1 MMPFGYMG
9 KILWVD
15 LTTGNLQEEEIQ
27 DNLYKKFLTGYGLGV
42 KIIFDKLQP
51 GVDPL
56 SQENIFGMMSGL
68 LTGSGAFFSGRWMIM
83 GKSPL
88 TNTWGDAN
96 CGGYFAP
103 AIKSAGY
110 DGIFFMGKSE
120 KPVYLLIDGDKKSLI
135 DATDLWGKDSND
147 TIDCLTNRYGAH
159 FKTACI
165 GPGGEK
171 MSRISGVVTDKGRLA
186 ARSGLG
192 AIMGSKNL
200 KAVCLGGNKNVNIF
214 DQQTI
219 SKLVEDFAR
228 QFYIYKHPLK
238 DKILN
243 EATNIPILSGAIRFL
258 SENEMM
264 PSISGEIEKYAMKTW
279 GTSGTVAYSANTG
292 DSPVKNWKGVG
303 YIDFP
308 GRLTQ
313 EISNDSVTKYET
325 DKYGCYNCPL
335 CCGGKVAVKGGSYP
349 ISETHKPE
357 YETICGFGTMLLCND
372 MPSIIKINDLL
383 NRAGI
388 DTISCADTVA
398 WAFEAYENKV
408 INSTDT
414 EGLVLTWG
422 NEEAVVKLVEKIA
435 NGEGIGKYLMNGVK
449 LASEH
454 FGKGSEA
461 YAMHVRGQELPMHDP
476 RNPDGTSLG
485 VGYEAEPTP
494 GRHTSTLDCCSLYRQ
509 APSKKLTDKN
519 LHPMKNKCTDE
530 APGDSLRDASCF
542 MDLINGFG
550 LCAFAFDEGV
560 TPPIIEW
567 ANAMTG
573 WNLGFE
579 EYLHIA
585 RRIKTLR
592 HSFNIREGLNPMEF
606 KMPDRARGIP
616 PLERGP
622 NAMIKNDFD
631 KGKINYFNAM
641 GYDLNTGK
649 PLVETLD
656 MLDLPE
662 VKEALYK

>member
-1 MMPFGYMG
+1 MPFGYMG

-15 LTTGNLQEEEIQ
+15 LTTGFIQEEELQ
-27 DNLYKKFLTGYGLGV
+27 DDLIKKYLTGYGLGA
-42 KIIFDKLQP
+42 KIIFDKQLP

-56 SQENIFGMMSGL
+56 SPENIFAIMSGL

-103 AIKSAGY
+103 AIKSTGY
-110 DGIFFMGKSE
+110 DGIFFVGKSE
-120 KPVYLLIDGDKKSLI
+120 KPVYLLIDGDNKALI

-147 TIDCLTNRYGAH
+147 TIDDLTNRYGAH

-165 GPGGEK
+165 GPAGEK
-171 MSRISGVVTDKGRLA
+171 MSKISGVVTDKGRLA

-192 AIMGSKNL
+192 AVMGSKNL

-214 DQQTI
+214 DPQTI
-219 SKLVEDFAR
+219 TKLTDDFAQ
-228 QFYIYKHPLK
+228 QFYTYKHPIK

-243 EATNIPILSGAIRFL
+243 EATNVPLLSGVIRYL
-258 SENEMM
+258 SEHNMM
-264 PSISGEIEKYAMKTW
+264 PISGEVEKYAMKTW

-308 GRLTQ
+308 GRLTR
-313 EISNDSVTKYET
+313 EISNDSVTNYET

-335 CCGGKVAVKGGSYP
+335 CCGGKVSIKEGPYP

-357 YETICGFGTMLLCND
+357 YETICGFGTLLLCND

-388 DTISCADTVA
+388 DTISCAATVA

-408 INSTDT
+408 ITTADTD
-414 EGLVLTWG
+414 GLELTWG
-422 NEEAVVKLVEKIA
+422 NDEAVVKLVEKIA
-435 NGEGIGKYLMNGVK
+435 DGKSIGKHLMNGVK
-449 LASEH
+449 FASEH

-509 APSKKLTDKN
+509 PQPNNKLTDKN
-519 LHPMKNKCTDE
+519 LHPMKNKCTVADQG
-530 APGDSLRDASCF
+530 ASLRDASCF

-550 LCAFAFDEGV
+550 LCAFAFDAEV
-560 TPPIIEW
+560 TPPIVEW

-573 WNLGFE
+573 WNLDFE

-585 RRIKTLR
+585 RRIKTMR
-592 HSFNIREGLNPMEF
+592 HSFNIREGINPIEF

-616 PLERGP
+616 PLEKGP
-622 NAMIKNDFD
+622 NAKFQNDFE
-631 KGKINYFNAM
+631 KGKINYFDAM
-641 GYDLNTGK
+641 GYDLKTAK
-649 PLVETLD
+649 PLLETLD

-662 VKEALYK
+662 VKKALYK

>member
-1 MMPFGYMG
+1 MPFGYMG

-15 LTTGNLQEEEIQ
+15 LTTGIIHEEEIQ
-27 DNLYKKFLTGYGLGV
+27 DNIYKKFLSGYGLGA
-42 KIIFDKLQP
+42 KIIFDKQQP

-56 SQENIFGMMSGL
+56 SPENIFGMMSGL

-83 GKSPL
+83 AKSPL

-103 AIKSAGY
+103 AIKSTGY
-110 DGIFFMGKSE
+110 DGIFFVGKSN
-120 KPVYLLIDGDKKSLI
+120 KPVYLLIDDDKNELV

-147 TIDCLTNRYGAH
+147 TIDALTNRYGAH

-165 GPGGEK
+165 GPSGEK
-171 MSRISGVVTDKGRLA
+171 MARISGVVTDKGRLA

-192 AIMGSKNL
+192 AVMGSKNL

-214 DQQTI
+214 DQQSIT
-219 SKLVEDFAR
+219 KLVDDFAE
-228 QFYIYKHPLK
+228 QFYTYKHPLK
-238 DKILN
+238 DKMLN
-243 EATNIPILSGAIRFL
+243 EATNIPILSGVIRFL
-258 SENEMM
+258 SEKDMM
-264 PSISGEIEKYAMKTW
+264 PISGEVEKYAMKTW

-308 GRLTQ
+308 GRLTR

-325 DKYGCYNCPL
+325 DKYGCSSCPL
-335 CCGGKVAVKGGSYP
+335 CCGGKVAIKEGPYP

-357 YETICGFGTMLLCND
+357 YETICGFGTLLLCNSI
-372 MPSIIKINDLL
+372 PSIIKINDLL
-383 NRAGI
+383 NRAGL
-388 DTISCADTVA
+388 DTISCAETVA
-398 WAFEAYENKV
+398 WAFEAYENNTITSV
-408 INSTDT
+408 DTD
-414 EGLVLTWG
+414 GLELTWG
-422 NEEAVVKLVEKIA
+422 NNEAVVKLVEKIVY
-435 NGEGIGKYLMNGVK
+435 GEGIGKHLMNGVK

-454 FGKGSEA
+454 FGKGSETF
-461 YAMHVRGQELPMHDP
+461 AMHVEGQELPMHDP
-476 RNPDGTSLG
+476 RNSDGTGLG

-494 GRHTSTLDCCSLYRQ
+494 GRHTSTLDCCGLYRQ
-509 APSKKLTDKN
+509 AQPSDKLTDKN
-519 LHPMKNKCTDE
+519 LHPMKNKCSDADQGE
-530 APGDSLRDASCF
+530 SLRDASCF
-542 MDLINGFG
+542 MDLVNGFG
-550 LCAFAFDEGV
+550 LCAFAFDAEV
-560 TPPIIEW
+560 TPPIVQW

-573 WNLGFE
+573 WNLDFE
-579 EYLHIA
+579 DYLLIA

-592 HSFNIREGLNPMEF
+592 HSFNIREGINPVAF

-616 PLERGP
+616 PLEKGP
-622 NAMIKNDFD
+622 NAKIQNDFE

-641 GYDLNTGK
+641 GYDLSTAK

-662 VKEALYK
+662 VKKALYK

>member
-1 MMPFGYMG
+1 FYISSKVSHPLGMVFTHFCYAYSPIYGRSAY
-9 KILWVD
+9 ILGISGDTLLFEAVM
-15 LTTGNLQEEEIQ
+15 
-27 DNLYKKFLTGYGLGV
+27 
-42 KIIFDKLQP
+42 QP
-51 GVDPL
+51 GIDPL
-56 SQENIFGMMSGL
+56 SPENIFGMMSGL

-103 AIKSAGY
+103 AIKSTGY
-110 DGIFFMGKSE
+110 DGIFFVGKSK
-120 KPVYLLIDGDKKSLI
+120 KPVYLLIDGDKKTLI

-147 TIDCLTNRYGAH
+147 TIDDLTNRYGAH

-171 MSRISGVVTDKGRLA
+171 MARISGVVTDKGRLA

-192 AIMGSKNL
+192 AVMGSKNL

-214 DQQTI
+214 DEQTI
-219 SKLVEDFAR
+219 SKLIDDFA
-228 QFYIYKHPLK
+228 QPFFTYKHPLK
-238 DKILN
+238 DKIIN
-243 EATNIPILSGAIRFL
+243 EAANIPVLSGVIRFL
-258 SENEMM
+258 SENNMS
-264 PSISGEIEKYAMKTW
+264 PISGEVEKYAMKTW
-279 GTSGTVAYSANTG
+279 GTSGTVAYSANIG

-308 GRLTQ
+308 GRLTH

-335 CCGGKVAVKGGSYP
+335 CCGGKVAVTEGPYP
-349 ISETHKPE
+349 ISESHKPE

-388 DTISCADTVA
+388 DTISCAVTVA
-398 WAFEAYENKV
+398 WAFEAYENKA
-408 INSTDT
+408 ITSADTD
-414 EGLVLTWG
+414 GLELTWG
-422 NEEAVVKLVEKIA
+422 NAEATVKLVEKIA
-435 NGEGIGKYLMNGVK
+435 NGEGIGKHLMNGVK

-454 FGKGSEA
+454 FGKGSQA
-461 YAMHVRGQELPMHDP
+461 YAMHVGGQEVPMHDP
-476 RNPDGTSLG
+476 RNPDGTGLG
-485 VGYEAEPTP
+485 VGYEAEPTL
-494 GRHTSTLDCCSLYRQ
+494 GRHTSTLDCCSLYRPAQ
-509 APSKKLTDKN
+509 PSNKLTDKN
-519 LHPMKNKCTDE
+519 LHPMKNKCTD
-530 APGDSLRDASCF
+530 ADPGDSLRDASCF

-550 LCAFAFDEGV
+550 LCAFAFDAEV
-560 TPPIIEW
+560 TPPIVEW

-592 HSFNIREGLNPMEF
+592 HSFNIREGINPMEY

-616 PLERGP
+616 PLEKGP
-622 NAMIKNDFD
+622 NAKIKNDFE
-631 KGKINYFNAM
+631 KGKLNYFVAM
-641 GYDLNTGK
+641 GYDLKTAK
-649 PLVETLD
+649 PLLETLD

-662 VKEALYK
+662 VKKALYK

>member
-1 MMPFGYMG
+1 MSFGYMG

-15 LTTGNLQEEEIQ
+15 LTAGSIQEEEIP
-27 DNLYKKFLTGYGLGV
+27 DELYKKFLTGYGLGA
-42 KIIFDKLQP
+42 KLIFDRQQP

-56 SQENIFGMMSGL
+56 SPDNIFGIMSGL

-96 CGGYFAP
+96 CGGFFAP
-103 AIKSAGY
+103 AIKAAGY
-110 DGIFFMGKSE
+110 DGIFFTGKSE
-120 KPVYLLIDGDKKSLI
+120 KPVYLLIDGDGKALK
-135 DATDLWGKDSND
+135 DASDLWGKDSND
-147 TIDCLTNRYGAH
+147 TIDVLTSRHGAH

-171 MSRISGVVTDKGRLA
+171 MARIAGVVTDKGRLA

-192 AIMGSKNL
+192 AVMGSKNL
-200 KAVCLGGNKNVNIF
+200 KAVCLGGNKSVNIF
-214 DQQTI
+214 DEQTVTE
-219 SKLVEDFAR
+219 LADDFAR
-228 QFYIYKHPLK
+228 QFYTYKHPLR

-243 EATNIPILSGAIRFL
+243 EATNAPVLSGVIRYL
-258 SENEMM
+258 SEKNMM
-264 PSISGEIEKYAMKTW
+264 PISGEIEKYAMKTW

-308 GRLTQ
+308 GRLTR

-325 DKYGCYNCPL
+325 DKYGCYSCPL
-335 CCGGKVAVKGGSYP
+335 CCGGKVAVKEGPYP
-349 ISETHKPE
+349 LPESHKPE

-388 DTISCADTVA
+388 DTISCAVTVA

-408 INSTDT
+408 ITAADTD
-414 EGLVLTWG
+414 GLELTWG
-422 NEEAVVKLVEKIA
+422 NSEAVVKLVEKIA
-435 NGEGIGKYLMNGVK
+435 DGEGIGKNLMNGVK
-449 LASEH
+449 IASEH

-461 YAMHVRGQELPMHDP
+461 YAMHVWGQELPMHDP
-476 RNPDGTSLG
+476 RNPDGLGLG

-494 GRHTSTLDCCSLYRQ
+494 GRHTSTLDCCGLYTQ
-509 APSKKLTDKN
+509 AQPDSELTDKN
-519 LHPMKNKCTDE
+519 LHPMKNKCAD
-530 APGDSLRDASCF
+530 ADQGDSLRDASCF
-542 MDLINGFG
+542 MDLVNGLG
-550 LCAFAFDEGV
+550 LCAFAFDNGV
-560 TPPIIEW
+560 TPPIVEW

-573 WNLGFE
+573 WNLNFD

-592 HSFNIREGLNPMEF
+592 HSFNIREGINPIEF
-606 KMPDRARGIP
+606 KMPDRASGNP
-616 PLERGP
+616 PLEKGP
-622 NAMIKNDFD
+622 NANIRNDFE
-631 KGKINYFNAM
+631 KGKLNYFSAM
-641 GYDLNTGK
+641 GYDLDTAK

-662 VKEALYK
+662 VKKALYK